1 MKKLLLFL
9 IAPLLLTLTA
19 CSSTVDKAE
28 LLEKARSGQ
37 ELTQKD
43 YSGLIT
49 ILMEDCEK
57 AMKMK
62 EQAANS
68 DEKPDAEEA
77 LQLLGEVSEIGTILQ
92 NATRDNQLDADN
104 IAKMLKV
111 KEKLEEMKK

>member
-92 NATRDNQLDADN
+92 NAARDNQLD
-104 IAKMLKV
+104 AKMLKV